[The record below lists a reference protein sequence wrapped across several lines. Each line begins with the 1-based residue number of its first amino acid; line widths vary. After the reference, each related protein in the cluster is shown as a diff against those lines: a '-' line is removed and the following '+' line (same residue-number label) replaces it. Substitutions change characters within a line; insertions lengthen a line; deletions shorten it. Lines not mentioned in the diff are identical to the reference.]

1 MADQPDLV
9 SFNATWWG
17 VEPIP
22 DVYADDTVH
31 FRLDIKTYQKI
42 PHLIEYTVKP
52 ILKRS
57 KMEVCAWLLASSWA
71 LCVRASRS

>member
-31 FRLDIKTYQKI
+31 FRLDIKTFHI
-42 PHLIEYTVKP
+42 
-52 ILKRS
+52 
-57 KMEVCAWLLASSWA
+57 
-71 LCVRASRS
+71 